1 MTNEAI
7 PPKSYRLAFA
17 DALDVPRRKRY
28 NSEQRAH
35 TKATMSKH
43 LPSVTSP
50 PWSATAK
57 RLVALGTVTAA
68 FLFARQVD
76 AAAWTTIIVAVVLS
90 YLLSPVV
97 TFFEHHLGLL
107 HSYELRRTVA
117 VLLTWVVVLG
127 TFGLGVGLIVPAT
140 VTQLRQF
147 ANDLPA
153 LVSDTEQ
160 DLQHLLDREITV
172 GSYTVVPWDEL
183 QKAFTAP
190 DNGQEANLTTTLQNA
205 VLSLANPALG
215 LVGGAVSLMINL
227 FFVLTMLFY
236 LMRDGPLFVGYL
248 VSVVPESYQG
258 DVRRLLHELGL
269 VWNAYLRGQ
278 LILSLA
284 VACAVYL
291 TTLILGLPQPLLLG
305 LLAGFLEFIP
315 NLGPALSQ
323 IPALLFALTVDS
335 STIPSLDA
343 GLTYAIVVSLSYI
356 LIQNLEAIFLVPR
369 ILGHSLDLHP
379 FVVLVAVLIG
389 ASVAGVLGVVLAA
402 PSVATLRVLL
412 RYLRG
417 KLLDEETFPAVPE
430 YAHPPRGLVYRL
442 IRYWLRKRFP
452 VRSEQTPEALPVPR
466 RAATPSDEADLSDW
480 LG

>member
-1 MTNEAI
+1 
-7 PPKSYRLAFA
+7 
-17 DALDVPRRKRY
+17 
-28 NSEQRAH
+28 
-35 TKATMSKH
+35 MSKN

-57 RLVALGTVTAA
+57 RLVALGVVAAA

-76 AAAWTTIIVAVVLS
+76 GAAWTTIIVAVVLA

-97 TFFEHHLGLL
+97 TFFEHRL
-107 HSYELRRTVA
+107 SIWRNYEMRRAVA
-117 VLLTWVVVLG
+117 VLLTWVSVLG
-127 TFGLGVGLIVPAT
+127 TFGLGIGLIVPAT

-147 ANDLPA
+147 ANDLPT
-153 LVSDTEQ
+153 LVADTEQ
-160 DLQHLLDREITV
+160 DLQRLLDREITI
-172 GSYTVVPWDEL
+172 GSYTVVPWDEV

-190 DNGQEANLTTTLQNA
+190 NDGQEANLTTTLQNA

-215 LVGGAVSLMINL
+215 LVGGAVSLVINL

-248 VSVVPESYQG
+248 VGVVPESYQG
-258 DVRRLLHELGL
+258 DVRRLLHELGA

-335 STIPSLDA
+335 STIPHLDA
-343 GLTYAIVVSLSYI
+343 GLTYAVVVSLNYI

-417 KLLDEETFPAVPE
+417 KLLDEETFPVVPE
-430 YAHPPRGLVYRL
+430 YATPARGLAYRL
-442 IRYWLRKRFP
+442 IRYWLRRRFP
-452 VRSEQTPEALPVPR
+452 VQPEEPPAPLPEALPEPLP
-466 RAATPSDEADLSDW
+466 ADPPDEADFSDW
-480 LG
+480 LGY